1 VDYSENS
8 IRQLAEK
15 EIRKKKLEK
24 EIERLQQEKEEF
36 SKKRKYYLF
45 TGIVLLAL
53 AVVLYLILFKVFG
66 MYQTALLISSGLI
79 LYGVVAL
86 GKALQYFPI
95 EIEDRIFQLQN
106 ELDLLSLEDNSIE
119 ERAEKLFRLHQFE
132 LKKYYDQTLKHS
144 KWIFV
149 VGIVSIGAGFVFI
162 AISFIML
169 FKFPDRFKTF
179 SDRALVGILGS
190 IGAILSNFV
199 AVIFV
204 RMYSETI
211 KSLTEFH
218 NRLVITHYLHFS
230 NFLVS
235 KIEDKRLR
243 EETLSN
249 LAKEIILI
257 KNTIKGED
265 GNASGEHDV

>member
-1 VDYSENS
+1 LDNLDNLLK
-8 IRQLAEK
+8 QTAEK

-24 EIERLQQEKEEF
+24 ELDRLQEEKEEF

-45 TGIVLLAL
+45 VGIVLLAVAL
-53 AVVLYLILFKVFG
+53 ILYLILFRVLG
-66 MYQTALLISSGLI
+66 LYETALLISSGLI

-86 GKALQYFPI
+86 AKALQYFPL
-95 EIEDRIFQLQN
+95 EIEDRIFQIQN

-149 VGIVSIGAGFVFI
+149 VGILSIMAGFVFI
-162 AISFIML
+162 IVSFVLL

-179 SDRALVGILGS
+179 SDKALVGFLGGL
-190 IGAILSNFV
+190 GAILSNFV

-235 KIEDKRLR
+235 KIKDDKLR
-243 EETLSN
+243 EETLSRIAN
-249 LAKEIILI
+249 EIVLI
-257 KNTIKGED
+257 KNK
-265 GNASGEHDV
+265 